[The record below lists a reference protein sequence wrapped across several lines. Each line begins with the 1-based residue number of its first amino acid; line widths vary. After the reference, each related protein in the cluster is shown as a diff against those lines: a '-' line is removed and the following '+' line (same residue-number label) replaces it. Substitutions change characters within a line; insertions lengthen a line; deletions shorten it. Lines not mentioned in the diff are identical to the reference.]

1 MDTTLIIGYIGGF
14 LLGISSLPEMWRTI
28 KDKRCHIGWGMLL
41 VWFFGEVFM
50 EIYAIILNDW
60 ALIFNY
66 TANLIV
72 LIVLLWYKI
81 RLPYRNLIVKD
92 IIQVFKDIYM
102 GFRYSAENQDKNQW
116 GKF

>member
-14 LLGISSLPEMWRTI
+14 LLGVSSIPEMLRTI
-28 KDKRCHIGWGMLL
+28 KDGRCHIGWGMLL

-60 ALIFNY
+60 ALIFNF
-66 TANLIV
+66 TTNLIV

-81 RLPYRNLIVKD
+81 RLPY
-92 IIQVFKDIYM
+92 
-102 GFRYSAENQDKNQW
+102 
-116 GKF
+116 